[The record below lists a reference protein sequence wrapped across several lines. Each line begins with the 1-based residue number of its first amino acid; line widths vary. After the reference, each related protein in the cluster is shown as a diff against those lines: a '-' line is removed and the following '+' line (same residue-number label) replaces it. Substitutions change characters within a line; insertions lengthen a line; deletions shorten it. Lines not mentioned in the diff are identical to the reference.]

1 MASLLERLG
10 QAKRFVDGVLGA
22 DKYQHYLEHH
32 QRNHPD
38 QQPMNEREFWKD
50 YTDWQEKTLKGVAAR
65 CTACRP
71 RSICIGGWIEA
82 GFVLCRFH
90 KLAGAPLPVG

>member
-1 MASLLERLG
+1 MASLLDRLG

-32 QRNHPD
+32 QRHHPD

-50 YTDWQEKTLKGVAAR
+50 YTDWQEKNPEGR
-65 CTACRP
+65 CC
-71 RSICIGGWIEA
+71 
-82 GFVLCRFH
+82 
-90 KLAGAPLPVG
+90 

>member
-22 DKYQHYLEHH
+22 DKYQHYLEYH

-38 QQPMNEREFWKD
+38 QQPMNERGFWKD
-50 YTDWQEKTLKGVAAR
+50 YTDWQEKNPEGR
-65 CTACRP
+65 CC
-71 RSICIGGWIEA
+71 
-82 GFVLCRFH
+82 
-90 KLAGAPLPVG
+90 